1 MHDLPAQWPQAKC
14 FAIEKKQQIVT
25 AIITTNS
32 ALNPE
37 TPRQR
42 RSSSS
47 SYGPEVP
54 VGVRVVTDVLVRD
67 VPPLQQVLVSL
78 ILQEKHTS
86 CSGVHTHTHTAFT
99 V

>member
-1 MHDLPAQWPQAKC
+1 MTYLHNC
-14 FAIEKKQQIVT
+14 FKRSVLLLKKTINRYSNNYYKFS
-25 AIITTNS
+25 A

-37 TPRQR
+37 TQRQSR
-42 RSSSS
+42 GS

-54 VGVRVVTDVLVRD
+54 VGVRVVADVLVRD
-67 VPPLQQVLVSL
+67 VPPLQQVLISL

-86 CSGVHTHTHTAFT
+86 CSGVHTHTHTACT